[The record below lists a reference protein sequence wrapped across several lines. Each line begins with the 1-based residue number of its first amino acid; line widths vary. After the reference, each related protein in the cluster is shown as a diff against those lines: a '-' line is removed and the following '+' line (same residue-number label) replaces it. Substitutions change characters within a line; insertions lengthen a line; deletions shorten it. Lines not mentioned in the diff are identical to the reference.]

1 MESTL
6 DQDTRAIGSM
16 VSIGTHRLFLSVTGI
31 RATPEDPIVIFI
43 VGCGDV
49 ASSYR
54 AVERLVSAFARV
66 LLYDRSGL
74 GHSEDGPHRP
84 TAIMA
89 ATELHQLL
97 ESASIAPP
105 LLLVG
110 HSYGG
115 IVAREYLHLYP
126 DEVAGM
132 VLSDASTERQ
142 SDYFKIP
149 DININ
154 AVMGSLNFAQ
164 VTGLREDAKL
174 SRGEWRARAA
184 DIARGR
190 TTWEAEAAAYVEVCK
205 ALGEKEQYQK
215 RAMSEK
221 PLSVIRC
228 NSARDYQRV
237 YEKGVEAGNGTEEQR
252 EAFHQLLNL
261 WDETDREMKEEQLQ
275 LSSRSRLMYVPECGH
290 HVHLVRPDV
299 VAEEIQWVRDQTL
312 DQRRELMEKL

>member
-1 MESTL
+1 
-6 DQDTRAIGSM
+6 M
-16 VSIGTHRLFLSVTGI
+16 VSIGTHRLFISVSGVH
-31 RATPEDPIVIFI
+31 ATPGDPMVIFLA
-43 VGCGDV
+43 GSGDV

-74 GHSEDGPHRP
+74 GRSEDGPHRP
-84 TAIMA
+84 TPITA

-97 ESASIAPP
+97 ERARIVPP

-115 IVAREYLHLYP
+115 IIAREYLHLYP

-132 VLSDASTERQ
+132 VLSEASTERQ

-149 DININ
+149 DVNIN
-154 AVMGSLNFAQ
+154 AVLGNLNFAQ

-174 SRGEWRARAA
+174 SRGEWRVRAA

-190 TTWEAEAAAYVEVCK
+190 ATWEAEAAAYVEICK

-215 RAMSEK
+215 RAMGEK

-228 NSARDYQRV
+228 NSARDYQRI
-237 YEKGVEAGNGTEEQR
+237 YEKGVEARNGTEEQR
-252 EAFHQLLNL
+252 EAFRQLLNR
-261 WDETDREMKEEQLQ
+261 WDEVDREMKEEQLQ
-275 LSSRSRLMYVPECGH
+275 LSSRSRLIHVPECGH
-290 HVHLVRPDV
+290 HVHVVRPDV
-299 VAEEIQWVRDQTL
+299 VAEEIRWVRDRTVE
-312 DQRRELMEKL
+312 RRDSESMEKL